1 MREKYRAEEASRRE
15 ARQAC
20 HLHSE
25 SSRGDGTPRRTDST
39 ARHRSGGAMPDT
51 TEQDE
56 VHPRGTLALVG
67 LLAVALV
74 TLYLTIYFF
83 LYVPRGAVT
92 Q

>member
-1 MREKYRAEEASRRE
+1 
-15 ARQAC
+15 
-20 HLHSE
+20 
-25 SSRGDGTPRRTDST
+25 
-39 ARHRSGGAMPDT
+39 MPDT

-74 TLYLTIYFF
+74 TLYLAIYVF